1 MSSQRIVPLFVL
13 FLLLLSQAAFPDDD
27 PKTRAEVQKYLAS
40 LKAAWD
46 AQNRQEVLSHFQHGD
61 LISPSA
67 REFEM
72 LGDIRFWEKPIKE
85 IVTRDNIIRVTFIL
99 DPQSDLPAQFL
110 TLAMIRDG
118 SGKLLMKSSATPEQV
133 AAATQTHRQLS
144 ALIKEIAARKPVE
157 NWPLLELS
165 RAALAPLPPD
175 SIFYP
180 FAEIYRGDSAVLLF
194 GGGESDMFRSPG
206 RHFYVRREGRWVAP
220 EPHEATFDAVNAVAH
235 DRSSETKAV
244 RRRAGFSLQQ
254 LPLFL
259 LYIMR
264 DQPLRFGDAYTA
276 RDWKRCAAIID
287 DSLVGFTLE
296 NLWDLSSALFRP
308 EAIEAVRLVSHQQ
321 QPDGRLLAEFEM
333 TGEGKTSRTKYFLAK
348 EGAGWVIDEKYNRK
362 ARTTMAAMRT
372 LMVAIESWS
381 VDHENLYP
389 QARSLDDLQSQI
401 EPTYVQE
408 MPKADA
414 WGTPY
419 RVEISAD
426 RKSYRIISAGED
438 RKFTP
443 ASWSKPDAALN
454 DLAEDIVAEAGAFV
468 RMWLIDG

>member
-1 MSSQRIVPLFVL
+1 MSSHRFVPLFVL

-27 PKTRAEVQKYLAS
+27 PKTRADVQKYLAS

-85 IVTRDNIIRVTFIL
+85 IVTRDDVIRVTFIL
-99 DPQSDLPAQFL
+99 DPKSDLPAQFL
-110 TLAMIRDG
+110 TLAMIRDANE
-118 SGKLLMKSSATPEQV
+118 KLLMKSSATPEQV
-133 AAATQTHRQLS
+133 VAAADANRELAT
-144 ALIKEIAARKPVE
+144 LIKEIAARKPVE
-157 NWPLLELS
+157 KWPLLALS
-165 RAALAPLPPD
+165 GAAPGSESSMYAL
-175 SIFYP
+175 
-180 FAEIYRGDSAVLLF
+180 AEIYRGDSAVLLF
-194 GGGESDMFRSPG
+194 CGGEGELFRNPASNL
-206 RHFYVRREGRWVAP
+206 YVRSDGRWVVP
-220 EPHEATFDAVNAVAH
+220 EAHLATIDAVNGLVA
-235 DRSSETKAV
+235 DRSSATKAV
-244 RRRAGFSLQQ
+244 RRQAGLSLQQ

-259 LYIMR
+259 LHVMR
-264 DQPLRFGDAYTA
+264 DQPLRFGDAYTL
-276 RDWKRCAAIID
+276 RDWKRCATIID
-287 DSLVGFTLE
+287 ESLIGFTLE
-296 NLWDLSSALFRP
+296 NLWDVSSALFRP

-333 TGEGKTSRTKYFLAK
+333 TGEGRTSRTKYVLAK
-348 EGAGWVIDEKYNRK
+348 EGAGWVIDEKHNRK
-362 ARTTMAAMRT
+362 ARTTMAWMRT

-389 QARSLDDLQSQI
+389 QAKSLDELQSQI

-454 DLAEDIVAEAGAFV
+454 DLAEDIVAEGGVLV
-468 RMWLIDG
+468 RMWRIDG